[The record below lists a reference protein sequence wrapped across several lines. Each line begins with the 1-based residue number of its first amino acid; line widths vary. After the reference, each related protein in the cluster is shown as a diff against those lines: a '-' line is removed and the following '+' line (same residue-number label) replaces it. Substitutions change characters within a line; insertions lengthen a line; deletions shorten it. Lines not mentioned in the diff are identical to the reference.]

1 MISSGKR
8 DSSLSTTQY
17 HSAIGSQPHMHTPGM
32 LQPVA
37 PFSSTLHKMFNS
49 EMLTY
54 TRVKTWREIRTKF
67 FHSLFLFQFHAE
79 RELKNSGFDTKATI
93 TKHVKHQHQIKI
105 LLPFYF
111 CRDVG
116 RERRGR
122 RHCRHLRNKAH
133 ATRKIIKAL
142 EDIINNN
149 HSSRGE
155 FTDAKKMW
163 CEFAAH
169 LNVKIL

>member
-1 MISSGKR
+1 M
-8 DSSLSTTQY
+8 SLLAGFCCLGHDKQRLEGLIPVYHLY

-37 PFSSTLHKMFNS
+37 PFSSTLHQMFNS

-54 TRVKTWREIRTKF
+54 TRVKTGRAIRTKF

-93 TKHVKHQHQIKI
+93 TKYVKHQHQIKI

-111 CRDVG
+111 CRDVTEEG
-116 RERRGR
+116 
-122 RHCRHLRNKAH
+122 A
-133 ATRKIIKAL
+133 
-142 EDIINNN
+142 
-149 HSSRGE
+149 
-155 FTDAKKMW
+155 
-163 CEFAAH
+163 
-169 LNVKIL
+169 